1 MTANPRVTAP
11 FRCAPDTWPNAPTRA
26 VRTSPKANAMAN
38 EFGGVPPVDL
48 PRVAAAAVAVPVKMR
63 KKVPTASA
71 TPARIMFGAPT
82 RCPCSPRR
90 SLLRAPVEGADGG
103 EDP

>member
-1 MTANPRVTAP
+1 M
-11 FRCAPDTWPNAPTRA
+11 
-26 VRTSPKANAMAN
+26 
-38 EFGGVPPVDL
+38 DL

-82 RCPCSPRR
+82 RCPCNPRR